1 MDRFDAMRV
10 FTRIVERRSFTKAA
24 EDLGLPRSS
33 VTDAVRGLEARLGVR
48 LLQRTTRQ
56 VSPTLDGE
64 AYYRRCVSL
73 IADMEDAE
81 GAFVGAKPSGL
92 VRVDV
97 HGTQARYFLLPG
109 LPRFRQ
115 QYPDIRLHFSEAHQP
130 LDMIREG
137 LDCILRAGELSD
149 SPLIK
154 RRLAL
159 LDRGT
164 FASPDYLSRFG
175 MPRTPDDLAGHEM
188 VGLLSPDSGEVVSLV
203 FGAGGKARQVT
214 LPAMVTVTGPETNV
228 ACACMGLGL
237 IQVPRYRVS
246 SELASGALV
255 EVLAGFPPCR
265 SMFSIRTPASCHR
278 AYGCSST
285 GWRSSF
291 ESGSNSDP
299 SAPNRRVC
307 FAPISRHRM
316 GALGKSVWCQ
326 FQPRATLPP
335 TRAVV
340 YERFATGT

>member
-1 MDRFDAMRV
+1 MGRFDAIRAC
-10 FTRIVERRSFTKAA
+10 TRIVERRSFTEAA

-33 VTDAVRGLEARLGVR
+33 VTDAVKALEARLGVR

-64 AYYRRCVSL
+64 AYYQRCVSL
-73 IADMEDAE
+73 IAEMEDAE
-81 GAFVGAKPSGL
+81 GAFVGVRPSGL

-154 RRLAL
+154 RRLAV

-164 FASPDYLSRFG
+164 SATPDYLNRFG
-175 MPRTPDDLAGHEM
+175 TPQSPDDLERHEM
-188 VGLLSPDSGEVVSLV
+188 VGLLSSDTSEITPLV
-203 FGAGGKARQVT
+203 FGSDSKMRQVR

-246 SELASGALV
+246 AELANGALV
-255 EVLAGFPPCR
+255 EVLAGFPP
-265 SMFSIRTPASCHR
+265 SPL
-278 AYGCSST
+278 
-285 GWRSSF
+285 
-291 ESGSNSDP
+291 
-299 SAPNRRVC
+299 
-307 FAPISRHRM
+307 PIHVLYS
-316 GALGKSVWCQ
+316 
-326 FQPRATLPP
+326 P
-335 TRAVV
+335 TRHLSPLLRVFIDWMAEAFL
-340 YERFATGT
+340 ERLSPPQ

>member
-24 EDLGLPRSS
+24 DDLGLPRSS
-33 VTDAVRGLEARLGVR
+33 VTDAVRMLEARLGVK

-81 GAFVGAKPSGL
+81 GAFAGAKPSGL

-97 HGTQARYFLLPG
+97 HGTLARHFLLPG

-115 QYPDIRLHFSEAHQP
+115 QYPDIRLHFSETHQP

-149 SPLIK
+149 SPLIR

-159 LDRGT
+159 LERGT
-164 FASPDYLSRFG
+164 FASPEYLNRRG
-175 MPRTPDDLAGHEM
+175 TPQTPDELGGHEM
-188 VGLLSPDSGEVVSLV
+188 VGFLSPDTGEIRPLV
-203 FGAGGKARQVT
+203 FGAGKARQVT
-214 LPAMVTVTGPETNV
+214 LPAVVTVTGPETNV

-246 SELASGALV
+246 SELAGGTLV
-255 EVLAGFPPCR
+255 EVLSGFPPSPLPVHVLYSHTR
-265 SMFSIRTPASCHR
+265 QLSPRL
-278 AYGCSST
+278 
-285 GWRSSF
+285 
-291 ESGSNSDP
+291 
-299 SAPNRRVC
+299 RVLIDWM
-307 FAPISRHRM
+307 AE
-316 GALGKSVWCQ
+316 Q
-326 FQPRATLPP
+326 FRDRLSPR
-335 TRAVV
+335 
-340 YERFATGT
+340 E

>member
-1 MDRFDAMRV
+1 
-10 FTRIVERRSFTKAA
+10 
-24 EDLGLPRSS
+24 
-33 VTDAVRGLEARLGVR
+33 
-48 LLQRTTRQ
+48 LQRTTRQ

-64 AYYRRCVSL
+64 AYYQRCVSL

-137 LDCILRAGELSD
+137 FDCILRAGELSD

-154 RRLAL
+154 RRLAV

-175 MPRTPDDLAGHEM
+175 TPQSPDDLERHEM
-188 VGLLSPDSGEVVSLV
+188 VGLLSPDTSEILPLV
-203 FGAGGKARQVT
+203 FGSDSKARQVR

-228 ACACMGLGL
+228 ACACAGLGL
-237 IQVPRYRVS
+237 IQVPRYRVT
-246 SELASGALV
+246 SELANGALV
-255 EVLAGFPPCR
+255 EVLAGFPPSPLPIHVLYSQTR
-265 SMFSIRTPASCHR
+265 HLSPRL
-278 AYGCSST
+278 
-285 GWRSSF
+285 
-291 ESGSNSDP
+291 
-299 SAPNRRVC
+299 RV
-307 FAPISRHRM
+307 FVDWMAE
-316 GALGKSVWCQ
+316 Q
-326 FQPRATLPP
+326 FRERLLPR
-335 TRAVV
+335 
-340 YERFATGT
+340 E